1 MRASLIQIAVE
12 EGESVENRRVRV
24 GALVREQAGADLV
37 VLPELWTTGAF
48 AYELFGSEAEPLEGP
63 TYEAMAKAASDAG
76 VWLHAGSIPEQDP
89 EGPLYNTSLVFSP
102 LRRTGRRLPQDPP
115 LRLRQG
121 ARAVLMGAGAR
132 TGDGP
137 PPETTLGLATCY
149 DLRFPELFRG
159 LVDAGAETLVLPAGW
174 PERRRSHWTLL
185 AQARAVENQSF
196 VLACGTAG
204 THAGVPQAGHSI
216 VVDPWGEVLAE
227 AGAGEEVLTV
237 EFDPARVAVTRE
249 RQFPALKDRVLGLQP
264 PRRALTGRTGRPG
277 PRPHS
282 NAPSWP
288 WTAAWAEQNRPRPW
302 RSLPGIRRAARRPP
316 QCSSRYSPGTS
327 RCSGRSS
334 SARAHGCCSGRSC
347 ARNATARAYY
357 ARVGHDTVS
366 GGSWSTARPR
376 RVLATMLVAWV
387 PVTVFIW
394 LVGRTQDDPT
404 AGGPARCSAR
414 WPSWAATS
422 GTA

>member
-1 MRASLIQIAVE
+1 MRASLIQIAVD
-12 EGESVENRRVRV
+12 EGESVESRRVRM

-76 VWLHAGSIPEQDP
+76 VWLHAGSIPERDP

-102 LRRTGRRLPQDPP
+102 SGELAAAYRKIHRFGFDK
-115 LRLRQG
+115 G
-121 ARAVLMGAGAR
+121 EAVLMGAGSELVTVR
-132 TGDGP
+132 LPQTVIG
-137 PPETTLGLATCY
+137 LGTCY

-185 AQARAVENQSF
+185 AKARAVENQSF

-237 EFDPARVAVTRE
+237 EFDPSRVSVTRE
-249 RQFPALKDRVLGLQP
+249 QFPALKDRVLGLE
-264 PRRALTGRTGRPG
+264 RPG
-277 PRPHS
+277 
-282 NAPSWP
+282 
-288 WTAAWAEQNRPRPW
+288 
-302 RSLPGIRRAARRPP
+302 RAR
-316 QCSSRYSPGTS
+316 
-327 RCSGRSS
+327 
-334 SARAHGCCSGRSC
+334 
-347 ARNATARAYY
+347 
-357 ARVGHDTVS
+357 
-366 GGSWSTARPR
+366 
-376 RVLATMLVAWV
+376 
-387 PVTVFIW
+387 
-394 LVGRTQDDPT
+394 
-404 AGGPARCSAR
+404 
-414 WPSWAATS
+414 
-422 GTA
+422 